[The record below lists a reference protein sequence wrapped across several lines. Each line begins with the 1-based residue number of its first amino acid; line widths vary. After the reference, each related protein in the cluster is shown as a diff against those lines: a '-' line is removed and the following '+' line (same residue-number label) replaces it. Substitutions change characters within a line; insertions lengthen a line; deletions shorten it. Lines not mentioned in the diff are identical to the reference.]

1 MQISSFFFFKSEH
14 DYVGGRNE
22 RRNARYAFDLISG
35 SPQAGYLGLILIDA
49 ARCELDKGTWLCS
62 FFFFPQHKARYACSM
77 RMSPG
82 MFVFFS
88 HGLSLCVHTGG

>member
-1 MQISSFFFFKSEH
+1 MQIFFSFFLVKSER
-14 DYVGGRNE
+14 DCVGGGGRNE

-62 FFFFPQHKARYACSM
+62 FFFPQHKARYACSM
-77 RMSPG
+77 RMSPV
-82 MFVFFS
+82 MFGFF
-88 HGLSLCVHTGG
+88 LSFLFFLF